1 MRDRAIGKTRAE
13 RALGENMPKKTKKK
27 AKKKPANPNNEYRV
41 TNPGMFSGPKPSYQ
55 RYEVGQMS
63 SDILNKQNKARRK
76 EGK

>member
-27 AKKKPANPNNEYRV
+27 AKKKPANPAKEYRA
-41 TNPGMFSGPKPSYQ
+41 TNPGMFSGPRPSYQ
-55 RYEVGQMS
+55 RYEVGQMA
-63 SDILNKQNKARRK
+63 SDVLNKQSKAKRK